1 MENRINRQM
10 DLKVEVAYE
19 EGNPYVNLS
28 GEMDVYTSPRVK
40 QAALN
45 LIAEGKHHLIFDLTR
60 VDYIDTAGLGVL
72 VGILKRAREVG
83 GNVEL
88 CYSDQVKKVFEITGL
103 DKIFII
109 RE

>member
-45 LIAEGKHHLIFDLTR
+45 LIAEGKHHLIFEGGLYR
-60 VDYIDTAGLGVL
+60 YRWPGSAGRYS
-72 VGILKRAREVG
+72 KKSQRSWRQCRA
-83 GNVEL
+83 L
-88 CYSDQVKKVFEITGL
+88 LF
-103 DKIFII
+103 
-109 RE
+109 